1 MSTVRIG
8 VIGAGNMGAD
18 HVNTLHRWV
27 SGAEVVSVADVD
39 GERAA
44 SIAAVAGARATGDAH
59 ALIADPDAD
68 AVVIASHDTTH
79 ADLAV
84 AAVRAGKPVMC
95 GRGPD

>member
-1 MSTVRIG
+1 
-8 VIGAGNMGAD
+8 
-18 HVNTLHRWV
+18 
-27 SGAEVVSVADVD
+27 VSVADVD

-44 SIAAVAGARATGDAH
+44 SVAAVAGARATGDAH
-59 ALIADPDAD
+59 ALIADPDVD

-95 GRGPD
+95 ESRSRRRRRTASESSARSLGRGPD